1 MCACRSPV
9 GDRVCP
15 SAVSPQLLVFPNP
28 PPPFPPGLA
37 PAAEIFR
44 GERGERRRRR
54 GKLSNIASRRGGKRG
69 RKPALLLLLLH
80 HHSRLPVAKRSF
92 ALVLFFL
99 PPSLPPRL
107 LPMELSNFSNGAVG
121 RNGGGGVRLKRCP
134 PPHRR
139 QLQQQS
145 TNGRRGTEL
154 SVAGKT
160 PQRLRRLRRG
170 RRGGGWDRSRGLHR
184 AGRRVWC
191 VGPSSQCR
199 QGRKFAA
206 AEKEEEEE
214 EETVAVAQAG
224 FGGGACAAVVTATQ
238 RGEEDGRVLPS
249 LALLS
254 WSYLLRRR

>member
-1 MCACRSPV
+1 MLAVRRWGIVCAPPQSL
-9 GDRVCP
+9 P
-15 SAVSPQLLVFPNP
+15 SFSFFLTP
-28 PPPFPPGLA
+28 PPPFPTGACSCCRNFSWRERREAEAEGEALQHCV
-37 PAAEIFR
+37 AAGRKAREEAGSPPPPPPFQAAR
-44 GERGERRRRR
+44 GETQLCPCALLPSSLSPSPLASNGALQLLQRRR
-54 GKLSNIASRRGGKRG
+54 GEKRG
-69 RKPALLLLLLH
+69 RG
-80 HHSRLPVAKRSF
+80 SQAKK
-92 ALVLFFL
+92 V
-99 PPSLPPRL
+99 
-107 LPMELSNFSNGAVG
+107 
-121 RNGGGGVRLKRCP
+121 P

-206 AEKEEEEE
+206 AEE

-249 LALLS
+249 IALLS

>member
-1 MCACRSPV
+1 M
-9 GDRVCP
+9 CP

-44 GERGERRRRR
+44 GERGE
-54 GKLSNIASRRGGKRG
+54 GGGGGGSSPTLRRGGEESEG
-69 RKPALLLLLLH
+69 G
-80 HHSRLPVAKRSF
+80 SRLSSSSTTIPGCPWRNA
-92 ALVLFFL
+92 ALPLCSSSFL

-107 LPMELSNFSNGAVG
+107 LPMELSNGAVG

-206 AEKEEEEE
+206 AEEE

-249 LALLS
+249 IALLS